1 MSGKILIA
9 DDQQEIVSALSMVLA
24 GYDLEE
30 ATDGNAALALAV
42 SEQPDLVL
50 LDVDMP
56 GMSGIEVLKKLMA
69 RPRRPLVIML
79 TADGSPET
87 VSKVMQAGVFAYI
100 IKPFEKAEVLEQV
113 QRAFK
118 FMESSR
124 S

>member
-24 GYDLEE
+24 GYELEE
-30 ATDGNAALALAV
+30 ANDGNAALSLAV

-56 GMSGIEVLKKLMA
+56 GMSGIEVLKKLMT
-69 RPRRPLVIML
+69 RPRHPLVIML
-79 TADGSPET
+79 TAEGSPET